1 MEQRKHW
8 WQGYPWRMIQTNLR
22 EIDMED
28 MDAEKFAQDLQDFGA
43 TVVTLN
49 AAGIIASY
57 DTKLDFHTQSDYLHG
72 DSLQAVIDA
81 CHKRGIRV
89 IARTDFS
96 KIRYPLYERHP
107 EWAYRDRDG
116 NIVNYNGDVQTC
128 PNGGYQGEAMFT
140 ILRHVHHPARG
151 PVHPHL

>member
-8 WQGYPWRMIQTNLR
+8 WDGYPWRMIQTNLR
-22 EIDMED
+22 QIDMED
-28 MDAEKFAQDLQDFGA
+28 MDAERFAQDLQDFGA

-57 DTKLDFHTQSDYLHG
+57 DTKLDFHTKSDYLHG
-72 DSLQAVIDA
+72 DSLQSIIDA

-96 KIRYPLYERHP
+96 KIRYPLYERH
-107 EWAYRDRDG
+107 RS
-116 NIVNYNGDVQTC
+116 
-128 PNGGYQGEAMFT
+128 
-140 ILRHVHHPARG
+140 HVYHPARG
-151 PVHPHL
+151 AFHPYL